1 MEEIIGQYYT
11 WLSSLA
17 GWFTLPLS
25 NLADSI
31 NIPLVSVLLFGLIG
45 ATAPCQL
52 SGSVA
57 TLAFLSRDVTD
68 SRRVW
73 TQALAFVAGK
83 VTVYLL
89 LGGIIVLLG
98 LQINQLSRTAI
109 PVVVFARRAL
119 GPLLIGVGL
128 LMLGL
133 FQGYLSFGSRFSLW
147 LQTRVGQRQ
156 GVLPAYLLGVAFS
169 FTFCPTLFWLFF
181 GLTIPLAI
189 ASPGGLLLPGV
200 FAIGTA
206 LPVLGLAGLLASGT
220 VNMGQFVKHFKAADL
235 WVQRLVG
242 IVFILI
248 GLNETLLYWFI

>member
-1 MEEIIGQYYT
+1 
-11 WLSSLA
+11 
-17 GWFTLPLS
+17 

-31 NIPLVSVLLFGLIG
+31 NIPLVSALLFGLIG

-52 SGSVA
+52 SSSVA
-57 TLAFLSRDVTD
+57 TLAFLSRDVAD

-73 TQALAFVAGK
+73 TQALAYVAGK

-89 LGGIIVLLG
+89 VGGIIVLLG
-98 LQINQLSRTAI
+98 LQINQLSQTAI

-119 GPLLIGVGL
+119 GPLLILVGL

-133 FQGYLSFGSRFSLW
+133 FQAHVSLGGRVSTW
-147 LQTRVGQRQ
+147 LQAKVGERQ
-156 GVLPAYLLGVAFS
+156 GLLPAYLLGVAFS

-189 ASPGGLLLPGV
+189 ASTGGLLFPGV
-200 FAIGTA
+200 FAVGTA
-206 LPVLGLAGLLASGT
+206 LPVLGLVALFTSGA
-220 VNMGQFVKHFKAADL
+220 VNMGQFVKRFKAVEV
-235 WVQRLVG
+235 WVQRMVG

>member
-1 MEEIIGQYYT
+1 MTDFIGEYYA

-17 GWFTLPLS
+17 SWLTFPIS
-25 NLADSI
+25 NLAGSI
-31 NIPLVSVLLFGLIG
+31 NIPLVSALLFGLIG

-57 TLAFLSRDVTD
+57 TLAFLSRDAAD

-89 LGGIIVLLG
+89 VGGTIVLLG
-98 LQINQLSRTAI
+98 LQLSQLSQTAI
-109 PVVVFARRAL
+109 PIVIVARRAL

-128 LMLGL
+128 FMLGL
-133 FQGYLSFGSRFSLW
+133 FQAHLSLGGRISTW
-147 LQTRVGQRQ
+147 LQAKVGERQ
-156 GVLPAYLLGVAFS
+156 GLLPAYLLGVAFS

-189 ASPGGLLLPGV
+189 ASTGGVLFPGV
-200 FAIGTA
+200 FAVGTA

-220 VNMGQFVKHFKAADL
+220 VNMSRFFKRFKAADVWL
-235 WVQRLVG
+235 QRGVG
-242 IVFILI
+242 VVFVLI